1 MNFLKIAFFF
11 TITFLFQDSAHAQ
24 DWVSYQS
31 QQQVNDLVDTG
42 NELLMATDAGLVV
55 LNKSTLEKTIFNKAN
70 SNLSNNHIQSITQSP
85 DGQTWV
91 GTYDLILARFDGS
104 DFQDAIIPEGIYN
117 PLTIKLYDIEVAP
130 NGHLWVGTSEGVFRK
145 QGQDWTKYDEID
157 LGEFFFEVWDI
168 ELDSAGDVFIGAQD
182 GVHKFENGVWSNISS
197 ATSLVAGYLHAE
209 LFFSASGDLY
219 FAGDLDSIGRYDGD
233 NWELY
238 GNGGLNG
245 SQIKGFTEDVE
256 GSVYFNFQDFYS
268 QGNSIFK
275 LENNAW
281 MPYTDIQIETYGYNS
296 SYYHIDDQ
304 NIRWLNNN
312 IYLSAN
318 DNGSISSTSIS
329 STSIEYD
336 NVHDI
341 HKGHNGDMF
350 FIMNTSTNSIAVVD
364 PDGNW
369 SSFELPSN
377 IYGWGYTGDILFLA
391 ADDVWLASPYDGLY
405 HYDGNEWSLNEL
417 EGCNRFAIDSQG
429 KIYVAATD
437 RIYIVENG
445 IVSEY
450 NTSNSPILALE
461 IISGLGV
468 DANDN
473 LWIASFSW
481 DGDNAIQKVAPDG
494 NWTTYSDDDH
504 PVIIRPEGDF
514 HFDINGNVWVS
525 AGIAGVIKFDGQDF
539 TNPIQENISNL
550 ENYKAYSIES
560 DSEGRMYFSHQYG
573 VTTLLDGEWKELF
586 IDDVP
591 PVSTSYS
598 TSIKFDDAGTLWWAS
613 RAYGVFSYIPETTTA
628 TFSDFETEPDFS
640 IYPNPADS
648 YTVLDFTIK
657 KRANVTACV
666 YNNLG
671 QLISSLDL
679 GQLSKGTFQQTINLA
694 DFPNG
699 FYSIRLQINDLSYTK
714 KMIINN

>member
-1 MNFLKIAFFF
+1 MNFLKYSLFFVL
-11 TITFLFQDSAHAQ
+11 TVALCGAINAQ
-24 DWVSYQS
+24 GWVSYQS
-31 QQQVNDLVDTG
+31 PQQVNDLVDTG
-42 NELLMATDAGLVV
+42 EELLLATDAGLVV
-55 LNKSTLEKTIFNKAN
+55 INKATLEKTVFNKAN
-70 SNLSNNHIQSITQSP
+70 SNLSNNHIQAVTQASDGSI
-85 DGQTWV
+85 WI
-91 GTYDLILARFDGS
+91 GTYDVIMARFDGS

-117 PLTIKLYDIEVAP
+117 PTTIKFYDVEIAP
-130 NGHLWVGTSEGVFRK
+130 NGDLWVGTSEGVFRK
-145 QGQDWTKYDEID
+145 QGQDWTKYDETD

-182 GVHKFENGVWSNISS
+182 GVHKFEDGLWSNISNT
-197 ATSLVAGYLHAE
+197 TSLLGYLDAE

-268 QGNSIFK
+268 QGNGIFK

-281 MPYTDIQIETYGYNS
+281 IPYTDIQIETYGYNS

-341 HKGHNGDMF
+341 HKGHNGDLF

-364 PDGNW
+364 TDGNW

-405 HYDGNEWSLNEL
+405 HYNGNDWSLNEL

-445 IVSEY
+445 IISDY

-481 DGDNAIQKVAPDG
+481 DGDNVIQKVAPDG
-494 NWTTYSDDDH
+494 NWTTYDGVDH
-504 PVIIRPEGDF
+504 PAIQKRPIGDF

-525 AGIAGVIKFDGQDF
+525 ADLVGVIKFDGQNF

-550 ENYKAYSIES
+550 ENYNALSIES
-560 DSEGRMYFSHQYG
+560 DSEGRMYFAHQYG
-573 VTTLLDGEWKELF
+573 VTTLLDGVWEELL

-591 PVSTSYS
+591 HINTSHSTN
-598 TSIKFDDAGTLWWAS
+598 IKFDDDGTLWWAS
-613 RAYGVFSYIPETTTA
+613 NRYGVFSYTPSTTTA
-628 TFSDFETEPDFS
+628 TFSSVEINADFFV
-640 IYPNPADS
+640 YPNPAS
-648 YTVLDFTIK
+648 NYSMLSFTLQE
-657 KRANVTACV
+657 RAQANASI
-666 YNNLG
+666 YNHLG
-671 QLISSLDL
+671 QLVTTIDF
-679 GQLSKGTFQQTINLA
+679 GQLPAGTSPQTIDLST
-694 DFPNG
+694 FPKG
-699 FYSIRLQINDLSYTK
+699 IYHVQLQINDSSITQTL
-714 KMIINN
+714 IVQ